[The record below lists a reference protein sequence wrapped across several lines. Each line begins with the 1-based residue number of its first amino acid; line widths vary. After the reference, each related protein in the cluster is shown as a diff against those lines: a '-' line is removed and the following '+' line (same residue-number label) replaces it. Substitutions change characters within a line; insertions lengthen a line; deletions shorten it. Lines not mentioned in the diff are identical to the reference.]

1 MWPWVVTTIVR
12 MVVNTAFRLLYPFVP
27 ELSREFGVSPEAL
40 TAAISA
46 RGVMGLISPAV
57 GAAADRLNRRTLML
71 LGLGGVGL
79 ALLLIGSTT
88 SLAVLAIGSAL
99 LAAAKLAYD
108 LGVLAHIG
116 DQTTYAQRGR
126 VVGLSEMA
134 WSGAA
139 LIGLPLVGLAIGRFG
154 ARTPFFVLAGLVA
167 VGMLA
172 IRFVV
177 VSRPG
182 AARHP
187 SLPTKSRTSWR
198 DLIRLPSV
206 LPMLACSL
214 LIPFGNEIL
223 NVIYGRWLES
233 SFGLSV
239 ESIGASAIVLGVA
252 ELTGEA
258 IIAIFSDRV
267 GKRNLAILG
276 ALLGVVAYLALPL
289 LSATGQIGLALLG
302 VAGVYLGFEIL
313 VVGTL
318 PILSELA
325 PDARGAMLST
335 ASAMQ
340 SAGRLFGSWVGLAL
354 FAAGIWPAALL
365 AAFVNL
371 TVSVILWRWAR
382 A

>member
-12 MVVNTAFRLLYPFVP
+12 MVVNTAFRLFYPFVP

-40 TAAISA
+40 TAAFSA
-46 RGVMGLISPAV
+46 RGAVGLISPAV

-88 SLAVLAIGSAL
+88 SLAALAIGSAL

-187 SLPTKSRTSWR
+187 SLPTKPRTSWR
-198 DLIRLPSV
+198 ELIQLPSV
-206 LPMLACSL
+206 LPMLGCSL

-258 IIAIFSDRV
+258 IIAIFSDRI

-302 VAGVYLGFEIL
+302 IAGVYLGFEIL